1 MWNRLR
7 GSRKRRVWPFKNFDR
22 IPKDRRGSAIPDFTA
37 VTFSTLNS
45 TSPQKSAAEGPTALW
60 MKEPN
65 LFLLVEKRGTT
76 TQAGH
81 VRFAINTSMH
91 AQNMSECNN
100 PLCNVT
106 TVFGGE
112 ASARTCQGQLF
123 HFALGDSA
131 QAPMPGMFQ
140 SLPYTK
146 IESVSVNINNTPG
159 LFLESWPIRQPFLFH
174 PWGTNF

>member
-91 AQNMSECNN
+91 AQNMS
-100 PLCNVT
+100 

-123 HFALGDSA
+123 HFALGDSRPSTHA
-131 QAPMPGMFQ
+131 RHVSIS
-140 SLPYTK
+140 SLYENRK
-146 IESVSVNINNTPG
+146 RVSEYQQHTRPLSG
-159 LFLESWPIRQPFLFH
+159 ELAHPAAFLVPSLGH
-174 PWGTNF
+174 